1 MSAEDAG
8 PASTSSGTLL
18 GVAQAQQRTMARRTQ
33 IAAEILDTERTYVDG
48 LALIEKVKGI
58 GPQKTALFEKQ
69 AGGNRST
76 MHADAC
82 LDGIF
87 PICMHSKKYLGC
99 AALTLPCE
107 YVFV

>member
-48 LALIEKVKGI
+48 LALIEK
-58 GPQKTALFEKQ
+58 LFITPLLASAQQPSPILSRKEVRQ
-69 AGGNRST
+69 LFAN
-76 MHADAC
+76 
-82 LDGIF
+82 F
-87 PICMHSKKYLGC
+87 PDIIMLSKELLSQLEARLG
-99 AALTLPCE
+99 ANAQPP
-107 YVFV
+107 